1 MSYQTDEL
9 MIEGITEDHFAISH
23 EGGIWRH
30 ISVHD
35 ADGEGLFTL
44 PSGWTAEQIN
54 AAIAVYKRG
63 YSHGEKFGVAKAQR
77 ALRDALGIVH

>member
-1 MSYQTDEL
+1 MSYETDEL

-23 EGGIWRH
+23 ESGIWKH

-63 YSHGEKFGVAKAQR
+63 FSHGEKFGAAHARRIVR
-77 ALRDALGIVH
+77 EALGIFH

>member
-44 PSGWTAEQIN
+44 PAGWTAEQIN
-54 AAIAVYKRG
+54 VAIAVYKRG
-63 YSHGEKFGVAKAQR
+63 IPTARSSAWQR
-77 ALRDALGIVH
+77 HSALRDALGIVH